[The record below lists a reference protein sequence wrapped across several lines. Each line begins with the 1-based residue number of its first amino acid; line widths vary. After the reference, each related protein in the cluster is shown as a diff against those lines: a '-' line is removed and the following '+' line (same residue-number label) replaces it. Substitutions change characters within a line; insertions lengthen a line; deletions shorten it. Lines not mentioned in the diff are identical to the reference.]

1 MHDTKD
7 QFTVTAQELDKRT
20 AENDHLLNILED
32 LERKIENYEAK
43 EKTVQNL
50 ATESRKRL
58 EEANSERDRV
68 LLKE

>member
-1 MHDTKD
+1 L
-7 QFTVTAQELDKRT
+7 EKRT

-68 LLKE
+68 LLKEQHYMR